1 MTRSRHLNQADN
13 VTRRRQDRERLEHAV
28 RELLTSEGW
37 QRWVRVRS
45 TNGLARYS
53 LSNQLLISLQ
63 RPDATF
69 VAGFRAFLNLNR
81 CVRRGEQAIR
91 ILAPMPLKGSD
102 TGVPGDTDVRLTFR
116 AVPVF
121 DVEQTDPIPDRDP
134 VPIRA
139 PSQPVAGESHAYLLE
154 PLEQLA
160 TELGYHVRCVPLDG
174 SVDGWCDSHRR
185 EVVVNDSLPANGQ
198 VRVLVHE
205 LAHALGVGYG
215 EYGRRRAE
223 VLVDTITYVVCGSVG
238 LDVSGDS
245 VPYIAG
251 WGEDGSLDA
260 VRVYAETIDAIAR
273 RIEGALAE
281 RAPGGNEVE
290 RSEHEPPHK
299 MPNRVPN
306 RVPT

>member
-134 VPIRA
+134 IA
-139 PSQPVAGESHAYLLE
+139 A
-154 PLEQLA
+154 
-160 TELGYHVRCVPLDG
+160 
-174 SVDGWCDSHRR
+174 
-185 EVVVNDSLPANGQ
+185 
-198 VRVLVHE
+198 
-205 LAHALGVGYG
+205 
-215 EYGRRRAE
+215 GRRRISCLPA
-223 VLVDTITYVVCGSVG
+223 
-238 LDVSGDS
+238 
-245 VPYIAG
+245 
-251 WGEDGSLDA
+251 
-260 VRVYAETIDAIAR
+260 
-273 RIEGALAE
+273 
-281 RAPGGNEVE
+281 
-290 RSEHEPPHK
+290 
-299 MPNRVPN
+299 
-306 RVPT
+306 